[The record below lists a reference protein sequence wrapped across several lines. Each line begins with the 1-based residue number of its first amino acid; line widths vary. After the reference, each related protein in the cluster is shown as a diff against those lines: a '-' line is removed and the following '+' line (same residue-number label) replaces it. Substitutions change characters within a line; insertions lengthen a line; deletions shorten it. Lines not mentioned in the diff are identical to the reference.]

1 MDDQTKKNYC
11 TTFWLKIDLTF
22 IHDLLE
28 FSKLGNH
35 LLLSQRSHRVVLQT
49 NMTKISVM
57 TKKAFVLLTALGSVS
72 LLAACGGTP
81 TAENTTPEEPTQ
93 EQAVEAPD
101 TTTTTAETPATDADT
116 TEAVASDETDTA
128 ATPVANDAETI
139 VAIASGNDTFSTL
152 VAALSAAEL
161 AEVLSGEG
169 PFTVFA
175 PTDEAFAA
183 LPEGTVEELLKPEN
197 KDQLVKLLTY
207 HVIPAQV
214 TSAEIASGAVETVQ
228 GEPLNIQV
236 DEATQTVMVN
246 DATVTQADIIG
257 SNGVIHAVDAVILPP
272 SEIAE

>member
-1 MDDQTKKNYC
+1 M
-11 TTFWLKIDLTF
+11 TF

-28 FSKLGNH
+28 FSKLRKH
-35 LLLSQRSHRVVLQT
+35 FSLSRTSRHHRLNQI
-49 NMTKISVM
+49 MTKISVI

-72 LLAACGGTP
+72 FLAACGGTP
-81 TAENTTPEEPTQ
+81 TAENTTTEEPTQ

-101 TTTTTAETPATDADT
+101 TTTAEVPTTDAET
-116 TEAVASDETDTA
+116 TEALASDETDTT
-128 ATPVANDAETI
+128 ATPVASDANTI
-139 VAIASGNDTFSTL
+139 VAVASQDDTFSTL

-197 KDQLVKLLTY
+197 KDQLIKLLTY
-207 HVIPAQV
+207 HVVPAQV
-214 TSAEIASGAVETVQ
+214 PSTEIASGAVETVQ
-228 GEPLNIQV
+228 GEPINIQV

-257 SNGVIHAVDAVILPP
+257 SNGVIHAIDAVILPP
-272 SEIAE
+272 SEFEQ

>member
-1 MDDQTKKNYC
+1 M
-11 TTFWLKIDLTF
+11 TF
-22 IHDLLE
+22 IHDLLK
-28 FSKLGNH
+28 FSKLRNH
-35 LLLSQRSHRVVLQT
+35 LLRSHPVVLQIS
-49 NMTKISVM
+49 MTKISVM

-72 LLAACGGTP
+72 FLAACGGTP
-81 TAENTTPEEPTQ
+81 TAENTTTEEPTQ

-101 TTTTTAETPATDADT
+101 TTTAETPATETETTAEAPTTDAM
-116 TEAVASDETDTA
+116 ASDETDTA
-128 ATPVANDAETI
+128 ATPVANDANTI
-139 VAIASGNDTFSTL
+139 VAIASGDDTFSTL
-152 VAALSAAEL
+152 VTALNAAEL

-197 KDQLVKLLTY
+197 KDQLVKLLQY
-207 HVIPAQV
+207 HVVPAKV
-214 TSAEIASGAVETVQ
+214 TSTEIASGAVDTVE

-257 SNGVIHAVDAVILPP
+257 SNGVIHAIDAVILPP
-272 SEIAE
+272 SEITE

>member
-1 MDDQTKKNYC
+1 
-11 TTFWLKIDLTF
+11 LTF
-22 IHDLLE
+22 IHDLLK
-28 FSKLGNH
+28 FSKLRNH
-35 LLLSQRSHRVVLQT
+35 LLRSHPVVLQIS
-49 NMTKISVM
+49 MTKISVM

-72 LLAACGGTP
+72 FLAACGGTP
-81 TAENTTPEEPTQ
+81 TAENTTTEEPTQ
-93 EQAVEAPD
+93 EQAVEAPE
-101 TTTTTAETPATDADT
+101 TTTAETPATETET
-116 TEAVASDETDTA
+116 TAKTPGTETETTGAVASDETDTA
-128 ATPVANDAETI
+128 ATPVANDANTI
-139 VAIASGNDTFSTL
+139 VAIASGDDTFSTL
-152 VAALSAAEL
+152 VTALNAAEL

-197 KDQLVKLLTY
+197 KDQLVKLLKY
-207 HVIPAQV
+207 HVVPAKV
-214 TSAEIASGAVETVQ
+214 TSTEIASGAVETVE

-257 SNGVIHAVDAVILPP
+257 SNGVIHAIDAVILPP

>member
-1 MDDQTKKNYC
+1 M
-11 TTFWLKIDLTF
+11 TF

-28 FSKLGNH
+28 FSKLRNH
-35 LLLSQRSHRVVLQT
+35 LLLSHLVVLQIT
-49 NMTKISVM
+49 MTKISVM

-72 LLAACGGTP
+72 LLAACGGGP
-81 TAENTTPEEPTQ
+81 TAENTTTEEPTQ
-93 EQAVEAPD
+93 EQAVETPD
-101 TTTTTAETPATDADT
+101 TATAEAPVLDAET
-116 TEAVASDETDTA
+116 TEAVTSDEADTT
-128 ATPVANDAETI
+128 ATPVANDADI
-139 VAIASGNDTFSTL
+139 VTIASGDDTFSTL

-207 HVIPAQV
+207 HVVPAQV
-214 TSAEIASGAVETVQ
+214 TSTEIASGAVETVQ
-228 GEPLNIQV
+228 GEPINIQV

-246 DATVTQADIIG
+246 DATVTQADIMG

-272 SEIAE
+272 SEVTE